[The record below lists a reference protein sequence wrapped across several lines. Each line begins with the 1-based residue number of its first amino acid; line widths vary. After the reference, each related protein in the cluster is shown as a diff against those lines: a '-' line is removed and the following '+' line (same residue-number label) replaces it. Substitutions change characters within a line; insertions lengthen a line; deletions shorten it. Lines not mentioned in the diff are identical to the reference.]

1 VVLLV
6 LEAHGALHFGRG
18 VDELAQGIER
28 QDVVVAA
35 GVDELE
41 LAGLVVALLGVF
53 AGEEEALN
61 LVGGVERVLLL
72 LVELVGFGTLLI
84 VFRMRETIW

>member
-18 VDELAQGIER
+18 VDELAQRIER
-28 QDVVVAA
+28 ERVVVAA

-41 LAGLVVALLGVF
+41 LAGLVVALLGVL
-53 AGEEEALN
+53 AGEEEALD
-61 LVGGVERVLLL
+61 LGGRVEGVLFSLNSL
-72 LVELVGFGTLLI
+72 SE
-84 VFRMRETIW
+84 